1 MDEARVPEIDDSIET
16 VFIGH
21 FDPLE
26 VPIIL
31 EALAEEGIFA
41 MTKSSLDEEGS
52 TAYPMLNDGRGS
64 LLVDRARQDDARR
77 IIATEVPERIEELR
91 AGLADETDTTEAPD
105 DFAPFGWFEPE
116 VARELVRQ
124 LAEATIG
131 AVPEYPLDRPPPP
144 YARADGRVRVHV
156 EELFLEEATEMLENE
171 VREELSRRGVAFT
184 EPLLGADES

>member
-64 LLVDRARQDDARR
+64 LLVDQARQDDARR

-105 DFAPFGWFEPE
+105 DFVPFGWFEPE
-116 VARELVRQ
+116 VARELIRQ

-131 AVPEYPLDRPPPP
+131 AAPEYPLDRPPPP
-144 YARADGRVRVHV
+144 YAREDGRVRVHV
-156 EELFLEEATEMLENE
+156 EELFFEEAAEMLENE
-171 VREELSRRGVAFT
+171 VREELVRLRVTFT
-184 EPLLGADES
+184 EPLLGNDES

>member
-1 MDEARVPEIDDSIET
+1 MDEVRAPEIDDSIET
-16 VFIGH
+16 VFVGH

-31 EALAEEGIFA
+31 EALAEQGIFA

-91 AGLADETDTTEAPD
+91 AGLAAETDTTEAPD
-105 DFAPFGWFEPE
+105 DFVPFGWFEPE
-116 VARELVRQ
+116 VARELLRQ
-124 LAEATIG
+124 LADATIG

-144 YARADGRVRVHV
+144 YARTDGRVRVHV
-156 EELFLEEATEMLENE
+156 EELFLQEAEEMLENE
-171 VREELSRRGVAFT
+171 VREALIARAVAFT
-184 EPLLGADES
+184 EPLLGSDES

>member
-16 VFIGH
+16 VFVGH

-31 EALAEEGIFA
+31 EALAEQGIFA

-77 IIATEVPERIEELR
+77 IIATEVPQRIEELR
-91 AGLADETDTTEAPD
+91 AGLAAETDTTEAPD
-105 DFAPFGWFEPE
+105 DFVPFGWFEPE
-116 VARELVRQ
+116 VARELLRQ

-144 YARADGRVRVHV
+144 YARTDGRVRLHV
-156 EELFLEEATEMLENE
+156 EELFLEEAEEMLENE
-171 VREELSRRGVAFT
+171 VREELVRRGVAFT
-184 EPLLGADES
+184 EPLLGGDES